1 MTEIYKTNHI
11 LQITEKC
18 MSDVCCV
25 IFQEIKKFIKGVS
38 EKIKKTRDKYGIND
52 NGTTEPRVL
61 YQLDR
66 ITPTQIEKFLET
78 CRDKYMRAQMEPGSA
93 VGALCAQSIGEPG
106 TQMTL
111 KTFHFA
117 GVASMNITLGVPRI
131 KEIINASKAISTP
144 IITAQ
149 LDKDD
154 DADYA
159 RLVKGRIEKTLLGEI
174 SEYIEEVFL
183 PDDCFILIKLSL
195 ERIRLLRLEV
205 NAETVRYSICMSKLR
220 VKPGDVAVHGEAV
233 VCVTPRE
240 NSKSSMYYVLQFL
253 KEDLPKVV
261 VQGIP
266 EVSRAVIHIDEQSGK
281 EKYKLLVEGDNL
293 RAVMATHGVK
303 GTQTT
308 SNNTYEVEKTLGIE
322 AARTTIINEIQYT
335 MVNHGMSIDRRHVML
350 LSDLMT
356 YKGEVLG
363 ITRFGLAKM
372 KESVLMLASF
382 EKTADHLFDAA
393 YFGQKDSVCGV
404 SECIIMG
411 IPMNIGT
418 GLFKLLHKANRD
430 PSPPRR
436 PLIFDTDEF
445 HIPLVT

>member
-1 MTEIYKTNHI
+1 MIACVGQQAISGSRVPDGFENRSLPHFEKHSKLPAAKGFVANSFYSGLTPTEFFFHTMAGREGLVDTAVKTAETGYMQRRLVKSLEDLCSQYDLTVRSSTGDIIQFIYGGDGLDPAAMEGKDEPLEFKRVLDNIKAVFPCQSEPALSKNELVLTTESIMKKTEF
-11 LQITEKC
+11 L
-18 MSDVCCV
+18 CCQDS
-25 IFQEIKKFIKGVS
+25 FLQEIKNFVQGVS

-52 NGTTEPRVL
+52 NGTTEVAPGFPGGLGCPRPARVPQPDPHTRFLSLQPRVL

-183 PDDCFILIKLSL
+183 PDDCFILVKLSL

-205 NAETVRYSICMSKLR
+205 SPVIKC
-220 VKPGDVAVHGEAV
+220 G
-233 VCVTPRE
+233 
-240 NSKSSMYYVLQFL
+240 Q
-253 KEDLPKVV
+253 
-261 VQGIP
+261 
-266 EVSRAVIHIDEQSGK
+266 EVILCESQDG
-281 EKYKLLVEGDNL
+281 
-293 RAVMATHGVK
+293 
-303 GTQTT
+303 
-308 SNNTYEVEKTLGIE
+308 
-322 AARTTIINEIQYT
+322 
-335 MVNHGMSIDRRHVML
+335 RR
-350 LSDLMT
+350 
-356 YKGEVLG
+356 
-363 ITRFGLAKM
+363 
-372 KESVLMLASF
+372 
-382 EKTADHLFDAA
+382 
-393 YFGQKDSVCGV
+393 
-404 SECIIMG
+404 
-411 IPMNIGT
+411 
-418 GLFKLLHKANRD
+418 
-430 PSPPRR
+430 
-436 PLIFDTDEF
+436 
-445 HIPLVT
+445 